1 MLMSLREETVN
12 LILQGWKNCK
22 LDSAAAREQTVAPG
36 SFWDEAHRNKR
47 LEGAALFPPESF
59 LSPSSGSYWQSL
71 TGNNCKGKAGFIES
85 PTQHFKARCR
95 KVGLETERYQFDNWL
110 NYQDLS
116 KAQFKSPPW

>member
-1 MLMSLREETVN
+1 MN